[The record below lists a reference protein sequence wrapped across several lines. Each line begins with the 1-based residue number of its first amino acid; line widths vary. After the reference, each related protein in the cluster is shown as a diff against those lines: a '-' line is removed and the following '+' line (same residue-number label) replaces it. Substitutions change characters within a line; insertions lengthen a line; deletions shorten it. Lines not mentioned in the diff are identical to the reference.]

1 MSEGPAPGVV
11 RRRVWQLLRP
21 HSLALVVAAIAVVL
35 STAVTLAGP
44 ALVGYAIDQGLE
56 RGDRDALARAALAL
70 FALALVKP
78 VLERIQ
84 VLLTARAGERFL
96 ASLREAAFE
105 HLQAL
110 PLGFFEAE
118 RVGVLVSRLTADVQS
133 LQLFVRGVLSEVAGS
148 VLMLVVTVVILV
160 ALSPPLAAVCLV
172 AFPILVLA
180 ARRFH
185 RDSRPAYLTIRDRVG
200 ETLTALQEGL
210 AGMRVVQAFVR
221 EREIFERYRLR
232 SEAQFAAWRH
242 ASIVNIRFFP
252 AIVVSQ
258 VVATAAVL
266 AAGAWLYDRGSVSI
280 GVVAA
285 FVLYLS
291 NLFDPIARLSEWFGE
306 LQSARAALTKIVGLI
321 ETPVGVSERPGA
333 VEPARR
339 GGLEAQGVSFEYEPG
354 TRVLADVSLTVA
366 EGEHLA
372 LVGPTGAG
380 KSTLAKLLARQYD
393 PTDGAVRLAGRD
405 LRGLRLGSLRRRIV
419 TVPQEGHVFSGSIAD
434 NVKLAEPSA
443 SDEEVERALASI
455 GALDRFERLPDGLAT
470 DVRSRGVRL
479 SGGERQLVGL
489 ARVAL
494 ADPAVIVLDEAT
506 SSLDPRTE
514 AAVERALAAV
524 AEGRTVITIA
534 HRLSTARRADRVGV
548 LVHGQLVEVGTHTE
562 LVAQN
567 GYYARLWRSWQSG
580 HGVELT
586 DDGRVSDAAS

>member
-1 MSEGPAPGVV
+1 MDEGPAPGIV

-21 HSLALVVAAIAVVL
+21 HALSLALAGLAVVL

-44 ALVGYAIDQGLE
+44 ALIGYAIDYGLE
-56 RGDRDALARAALAL
+56 REDRTALARAALAFL
-70 FALALVKP
+70 ALAFLKP
-78 VLERIQ
+78 LFERAQ
-84 VLLTARAGERFL
+84 VLLTARAGERVL

-110 PLGFFEAE
+110 PLRFFEAE
-118 RVGVLVSRLTADVQS
+118 RAGVLVSRLTADVQS
-133 LQLFVRGVLSEVAGS
+133 LQLFVRGVLSEVGAS
-148 VLMLVVTVVILV
+148 VLMLVVTLVILV
-160 ALSPPLAAVCLV
+160 VLSPALAAVCLV
-172 AFPILVLA
+172 AAPILAVA
-180 ARRFH
+180 AIRFH

-221 EREIFERYRLR
+221 EREIFERYRIR
-232 SEAQFAAWRH
+232 SEAQLAAWRH
-242 ASIVNIRFFP
+242 AAVVNIRFFP

-258 VVATAAVL
+258 VVATVAVL
-266 AAGAWLYDRGSVSI
+266 AAGAWLYERGSVSI

-285 FVLYLS
+285 FVLYLT

-306 LQSARAALTKIVGLI
+306 LQSARAALTKIVGLL

-339 GGLEAQGVSFEYEPG
+339 GSLEVQDVSFEYEPG
-354 TRVLADVSLTVA
+354 ERVLADVTLMVP

-393 PTDGAVRLAGRD
+393 PSDGAVRFGGRD
-405 LRGLRLGSLRRRIV
+405 LRGLQLGPLRHRIV
-419 TVPQEGHVFSGSIAD
+419 MVPQEGHVFSGSIAD
-434 NVKLAEPSA
+434 NVRLAEPGA
-443 SDEEVERALASI
+443 SDDAVRHALASI
-455 GALDRFERLPDGLAT
+455 GALERFERLPQGLAT

-534 HRLSTARRADRVGV
+534 HRLSTARRADRVAV
-548 LVHGQLVEVGTHTE
+548 LVRGELAEVGTHDE
-562 LVAQN
+562 LVARD
-567 GYYARLWRSWQSG
+567 GFYARLWHSWESG
-580 HGVELT
+580 LSVELP
-586 DDGRVSDAAS
+586 A